1 MIMIQFFRLCSSILV
16 VSLKFHLHSCEALLH
31 KLKLLRFVAGDQELL
46 VLPQHCPKAWAVFF
60 AIFEADAFVLDDLRL
75 GLG

>member
-1 MIMIQFFRLCSSILV
+1 VFLLV
-16 VSLKFHLHSCEALLH
+16 VSLKFHLSIHSCEALLH

-46 VLPQHCPKAWAVFF
+46 VLPQRCPKAWAVFF
-60 AIFEADAFVLDDLRL
+60 AIFEADAFVLDDLRF